1 MTEFELL
8 QDFNLLIQYEQQ
20 LRDTTDIKELNRI
33 YSMTKKKLDEVY
45 RDKKSIIK
53 DNKKGM
59 K

>member
-20 LRDTTDIKELNRI
+20 LKDTTDIKELNRI

-45 RDKKSIIK
+45 KDKKSIIK
-53 DNKKGM
+53 DKK
-59 K
+59 